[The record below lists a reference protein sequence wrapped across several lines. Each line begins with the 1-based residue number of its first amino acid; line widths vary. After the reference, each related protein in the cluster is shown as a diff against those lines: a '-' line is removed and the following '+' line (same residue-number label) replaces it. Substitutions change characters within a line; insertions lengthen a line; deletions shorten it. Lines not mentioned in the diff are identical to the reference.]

1 MEYRLGG
8 RNDKENGRTGKNVNR
23 FRNQIVG
30 LTEQIKQKLK
40 LIEKVST
47 EKSEIIKKKLSK
59 ENQNI
64 KKNIEESKK
73 SQAKAIDWKI
83 SKLKNLQ
90 EQNDHQKDRLV
101 IMKAKLEKVE
111 GINQLKGSLIKILK
125 QDKC

>member
-1 MEYRLGG
+1 M
-8 RNDKENGRTGKNVNR
+8 NR

-111 GINQLKGSLIKILK
+111 GINQLKGSLIKIHK

>member
-1 MEYRLGG
+1 M
-8 RNDKENGRTGKNVNR
+8 
-23 FRNQIVG
+23 I
-30 LTEQIKQKLK
+30 
-40 LIEKVST
+40 
-47 EKSEIIKKKLSK
+47 KKLSK

-101 IMKAKLEKVE
+101 IMEAKLEKVR
-111 GINQLKGSLIKILK
+111 NQSTRQIF
-125 QDKC
+125 DKNS